1 MPSLVAHK
9 PEIYRPDAY
18 PNVPYCIGL
27 MALRQIYV
35 SDFCSTSN
43 KAFSLLHTSEW
54 VSESHADPR
63 LYGGLPRSLQEVA
76 AQCDDQQ
83 GVTVIHVRFQ

>member
-54 VSESHADPR
+54 VSESHADLACMR
-63 LYGGLPRSLQEVA
+63 FARSLQEVA